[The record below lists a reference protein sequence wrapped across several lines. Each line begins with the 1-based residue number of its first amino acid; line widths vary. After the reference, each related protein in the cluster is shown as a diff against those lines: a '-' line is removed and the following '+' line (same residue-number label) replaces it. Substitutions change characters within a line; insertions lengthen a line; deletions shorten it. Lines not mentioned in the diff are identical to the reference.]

1 MTVNDLREQKLIL
14 FECISG
20 SRAYGLERP
29 GSDTDIRGVFVLPKS
44 QFYGLTYFP
53 QISEASQDL
62 VFYELRRF
70 VELLYK
76 NNPNLLEMLHM
87 PEDCILYQHP
97 LFNRLEPAL
106 FLSKHCRNS
115 FAGYAMTQIRKARGL
130 NKKILNPMPRE
141 RKSVLHFCYV
151 VVGQGSRPLLDW
163 LAARGW
169 RQERCG
175 LANIPHMK
183 DLYALFY
190 DSSGELN
197 YQVVIRKASAND
209 VALSSIPKKEE
220 PVTELYFNRD
230 GYSSYCKDYKAYW
243 DWVEE
248 RNEERYRNT
257 LAHGKRH
264 DAKNMM
270 HTFRLLDMAAEIL
283 GEGRIQV
290 RRHNREELLRI
301 RSGAYEYDEL
311 IERAEQKLEE
321 IDALYKKSSL
331 PEEPDRQAV
340 EKVLVE
346 MRQDWYHLNA

>member
-1 MTVNDLREQKLIL
+1 MTVDDLRGQKLIL

-20 SRAYGLERP
+20 SRAYGLERS
-29 GSDTDIRGVFVLPKS
+29 GSDTDIRGLFVLPKT
-44 QFYGLTYFP
+44 QFYGLTYLP
-53 QISEASQDL
+53 QISDASQDV

-70 VELLYK
+70 VDLLYK

-87 PEDCILYQHP
+87 PADCILYKHRS
-97 LFNRLEPAL
+97 FDRLEPEF
-106 FLSKHCRNS
+106 FLSKHCRNT

-130 NKKILNPMPRE
+130 NKKILNPMSRE
-141 RKSVLHFCYV
+141 RKSVLYFCYV
-151 VVGQGSRPLLDW
+151 VEGQGSRPLLEW
-163 LAARGW
+163 LDERNW

-175 LANIPHMK
+175 LVNIPHMK

-197 YQVVIRKASAND
+197 YQGILRNASANE
-209 VALSSIPKKEE
+209 VVLSSIPKKEE

-243 DWVEE
+243 DWVKE

-257 LAHGKRH
+257 LAHGKRY

-283 GEGRIQV
+283 EEGRIRV
-290 RRHNREELLRI
+290 RRPNRDELLRI
-301 RSGAYEYDEL
+301 RSGAYQYDEL
-311 IERAEQKLEE
+311 IERAEQKLNE
-321 IDALYKKSSL
+321 IDALYEKSTL
-331 PEEPDRQAV
+331 PEEPDRDAI
-340 EKVLVE
+340 EKVLLE
-346 MRQDWYHLNA
+346 MREDWYGGSS